1 MNKTPLYEKHIELN
15 AKLVDFADYKM
26 PIQYSGITK
35 EHLAVRE
42 SAGIFDVSHMGEIII
57 SGKGAEDFLEFITIN
72 DISSLEPWQVQYSA
86 MCFEDGGIVDDL
98 LIYKYPDYFMLV
110 VNCSNTAKDFDW
122 LMAHKPKD
130 VNIIDLSQKIGLIAL
145 QGPKSR
151 EILNQIIDI
160 DINKLKFYRFEIANF
175 HNFSCTISRTGYTG
189 ELGYEIYADND
200 NIVHIWDFII
210 AADSDIIHPAG
221 LGCRDT
227 LRLEMKYA
235 LYGNDIDDNTN
246 PIEAGLGWIT
256 KLDKKNNFIGKDSL
270 EKINN
275 SLDRYLVC
283 IKMVDRGIPRKGYE
297 LLYNG
302 EIVGKVT
309 SGTQSPTLNSGI
321 GLGYVQKNYSKIGT
335 ELHMLVRGKKL
346 KCKIVKPPFYRK
358 GSLKN

>member
-151 EILNQIIDI
+151 EILNQIIDQGSTWSKQI
-160 DINKLKFYRFEIANF
+160 TVYETDGT
-175 HNFSCTISRTGYTG
+175 TIQNLTGYTVASQLRKNYTSTAYTTINATNNSPTSG
-189 ELGYEIYADND
+189 I
-200 NIVHIWDFII
+200 IVMSLTATQTAALKSGRYVYDLQIT
-210 AADSDIIHPAG
+210 AADGTVTRVIEGVI
-221 LGCRDT
+221 T
-227 LRLEMKYA
+227 LRPEV
-235 LYGNDIDDNTN
+235 
-246 PIEAGLGWIT
+246 T
-256 KLDKKNNFIGKDSL
+256 K
-270 EKINN
+270 
-275 SLDRYLVC
+275 
-283 IKMVDRGIPRKGYE
+283 
-297 LLYNG
+297 
-302 EIVGKVT
+302 
-309 SGTQSPTLNSGI
+309 
-321 GLGYVQKNYSKIGT
+321 
-335 ELHMLVRGKKL
+335 
-346 KCKIVKPPFYRK
+346 
-358 GSLKN
+358 